1 MSPGAGRRAL
11 AGLASVVLLAGVAP
25 TGAPAAA
32 QEPAPPDTVGGQ
44 GGEGLPEPAM
54 PEAPDVFRIS
64 LAGGALMWG
73 SEPGRAA
80 LDDGGVRGLDI
91 ESRVGRFLAFRLSG
105 AYGRSAAVAAVT
117 PEPDTL
123 PTVTDLNQVLVD
135 LVAEL
140 RLGLRGLEEVGVVPF
155 GTLGVATVV
164 HDPAAPALITKS
176 QSAWAYGLGVEVA
189 GLAGPLGA
197 RAEWR
202 RYQVEAENL
211 FAPADR
217 TGSSREADR
226 LFGTLYLEL

>member
-1 MSPGAGRRAL
+1 MVGGRVRSRARALVGAGL
-11 AGLASVVLLAGVAP
+11 LLVLPVAP
-25 TGAPAAA
+25 TTALAA
-32 QEPAPPDTVGGQ
+32 QEPGPADPPDGS
-44 GGEGLPEPAM
+44 ELPEPPM

-73 SEPGRAA
+73 SEPGRTV
-80 LDDGGVRGLDI
+80 LDDGGLWGIDV

-105 AYGRSAAVAAVT
+105 AYGRSAAAAAVT

-155 GTLGVATVV
+155 GTVGVATVV

-176 QSAWAYGLGVEVA
+176 QSAWTYGLGVEVA

-202 RYQVEAENL
+202 RYRVEAENL